1 MSEGKNEGQ
10 RRKRFALFDLSAET
24 NKKKWIIRVLSLFS
38 AVVLWL
44 FVTWDGSALSTR
56 VMSVP
61 LRQRDVPDGYL
72 ISCDVKE
79 ISVKLGGRVELLA
92 IIARNSISA
101 AVSVQDM
108 TPGKYGLPVHLSLP
122 DGVRALDYSP
132 QIVECE
138 LLRLIERRL
147 KPSLS
152 LTTPLPDGIWLD
164 DVRITPAEVA
174 VKGREADVLAVRR
187 AEARVVSS
195 DLGSSASKGAQI
207 VLMGDAGEIKGLNV
221 EPASVTV
228 RASLIRSAD
237 LTRIPVRA
245 QTVGLPGGGL
255 SVGSVTVSPDTVAI
269 RGTGGAAFEITEI
282 VLDAIDVTGHTED
295 MNIDVP
301 IKIPAPDDAV
311 IIGPE
316 VVNVRVHLRSA
327 IESRTYVGVPVKV
340 EGKSEYEG
348 WSVSPQSVSV
358 TIERS
363 VDSSDPFDMSNPP
376 FDLYVDVTN
385 VVSDRIVLPVL
396 TRNVVYGM
404 KIVRAEPPQV
414 TLEAAE
420 SAAKR

>member
-1 MSEGKNEGQ
+1 MSENKNGGQ
-10 RRKRFALFDLSAET
+10 RKKRFALFDLSGET
-24 NKKKWIIRVLSLFS
+24 KRRKWIIRALSLFS
-38 AVVLWL
+38 ALILWL
-44 FVTWDGSALSTR
+44 FVTWDGSTMSTR

-61 LRQRDVPDGYL
+61 LRQSDVPDGYL

-79 ISVKLGGRVELLA
+79 INVKLEGRVEMLA
-92 IIARNSISA
+92 IMVRNSISA

-108 TPGKYGLPVHLSLP
+108 MPGKYALPVHLGLP

-132 QIVECE
+132 RIVECE

-152 LTTPLPDGIWLD
+152 LTGPLPDGIWLD

-174 VKGREADVLAVRR
+174 VKVPEADVLAVRR
-187 AEARVVSS
+187 AEARAVSS
-195 DLGSSASKGAQI
+195 DLRSGASKGARI

-228 RASLIRSAD
+228 MASLIRSAD
-237 LTRIPVRA
+237 LTRIPVRVQA
-245 QTVGLPGGGL
+245 VGSPGGGL
-255 SVGSVTVSPDTVAI
+255 SIGGVTVSPDTVAI
-269 RGTGGAAFEITEI
+269 RGADGAASGITEI
-282 VLDAIDVTGHTED
+282 VLDAIDVTGHTEN

-301 IKIPAPDDAV
+301 IKIPAPGAV

-316 VVNVRVHLRSA
+316 VVNVRVNLKST

-348 WSVSPQSVSV
+348 WNVSPQSVSV

-363 VDSSDPFDMSNPP
+363 VDSSDPFDMSKPP

-404 KIVRAEPPQV
+404 KIIRTEPPQV
-414 TLEAAE
+414 ALEAAG
-420 SAAKR
+420 SAARR

>member
-1 MSEGKNEGQ
+1 MSENKNGGQ
-10 RRKRFALFDLSAET
+10 RKKRFALFDLSGET
-24 NKKKWIIRVLSLFS
+24 KRRKWIIRALSLFS
-38 AVVLWL
+38 ALILWL
-44 FVTWDGSALSTR
+44 FVTWDGSTMSTR

-61 LRQRDVPDGYL
+61 LRQSDVPDGYL
-72 ISCDVKE
+72 LSCDVKE
-79 ISVKLGGRVELLA
+79 INVKLEGRVEMLA
-92 IIARNSISA
+92 IMVRNSISA

-108 TPGKYGLPVHLSLP
+108 MPGKYALPVHLGLP

-138 LLRLIERRL
+138 LFRLIERRL

-152 LTTPLPDGIWLD
+152 LTAPLPDGIWLD

-174 VKGREADVLAVRR
+174 VKGPEADVLAVRR
-187 AEARVVSS
+187 AEARALSS
-195 DLGSSASKGAQI
+195 DLRSGASKGARI

-228 RASLIRSAD
+228 MASLIRSAD
-237 LTRIPVRA
+237 LTRIPVRVQA
-245 QTVGLPGGGL
+245 VGSPGGGL
-255 SVGSVTVSPDTVAI
+255 SIGGVTVSPDTVAI
-269 RGTGGAAFEITEI
+269 RGADGGASGITEI
-282 VLDAIDVTGHTED
+282 VLDAIDVTGHTEN

-301 IKIPAPDDAV
+301 IKIPAPGAV

-316 VVNVRVHLRSA
+316 TVNVRVNLKST

-348 WSVSPQSVSV
+348 WSVLPQSVSV

-363 VDSSDPFDMSNPP
+363 VDSSDPFDMSKPP

-404 KIVRAEPPQV
+404 KIIRTEPPQV
-414 TLEAAE
+414 TLEAAG
-420 SAAKR
+420 SAARR